1 MNLRRAAAGAL
12 ALCTVIALG
21 ACTKQDNG
29 NNTLVDSRPEPTN
42 TGGGPQT
49 TAPAAGAP
57 ELEAKDNAFAPKDL
71 TVAAGDVTITMKN
84 TGAAPHTFT
93 LADPKAD
100 VNVDAGKTAEIKLT
114 GLKAGTYKFVC
125 KYHESLGMTG
135 ELTVT

>member
-12 ALCTVIALG
+12 ALSTVIALG

-29 NNTLVDSRPEPTN
+29 NNTLQDAKPGTTTPS
-42 TGGGPQT
+42 GGSPSS
-49 TAPAAGAP
+49 APAGAP
-57 ELEAKDNAFAPKDL
+57 EIDAKDNEFVPKNL
-71 TVAAGDVTITMKN
+71 TVNAGDVTITMKN

-93 LADPKAD
+93 LADPKVD
-100 VNVDAGKTAEIKLT
+100 VNVDAGKSAEIVLT

>member
-12 ALCTVIALG
+12 ALSTVIALG

-29 NNTLVDSRPEPTN
+29 NNTLVDAKPGPSKTTSAPAPAP
-42 TGGGPQT
+42 GGPL
-49 TAPAAGAP
+49 AI
-57 ELEAKDNAFAPKDL
+57 EAKDNEFVPKAL
-71 TVAAGDVTITMKN
+71 TASAGDVTITMKN

-100 VNVDAGKTAEIKLT
+100 VNADAGKTVEIKLT

-125 KYHESLGMTG
+125 KYHEALGMTG